1 MMTKTTSERR
11 LRSGS
16 PCWRDVHC
24 AGVGARA
31 ESSAPPQVPS
41 QGHHSIERSAL
52 VQPTRSAPQKR
63 AGHPL
68 PCGRRSA
75 HAGSGAEQCARGQ
88 RAAPGRG
95 APHTRSPRVP
105 AAWTQAGAVRLR
117 ARAVSA
123 LCPCSLEATVGW
135 HQAPHRGRPI
145 QCSRTCR
152 VTRADPTQIR
162 PPRAREL
169 PPCAAIRPRA
179 EKAWCDD
186 ERHDEK

>member
-16 PCWRDVHC
+16 PCWRDPATC
-24 AGVGARA
+24 TARA
-31 ESSAPPQVPS
+31 WVRVLNRAPPPQVPS

-145 QCSRTCR
+145 PCSRTCR

-162 PPRAREL
+162 PPRARTRTPVL
-169 PPCAAIRPRA
+169 CGLGFVQRKRGVWM
-179 EKAWCDD
+179 K
-186 ERHDEK
+186 K

>member
-31 ESSAPPQVPS
+31 ESSAPPPGAQPGAPFHRALSSSAAHTQCTTEKGWPS
-41 QGHHSIERSAL
+41 VAL
-52 VQPTRSAPQKR
+52 RTPLGACGQRGGAVRTRSTRGTRPRCA
-63 AGHPL
+63 
-68 PCGRRSA
+68 A
-75 HAGSGAEQCARGQ
+75 HALASR
-88 RAAPGRG
+88 
-95 APHTRSPRVP
+95 TRYLD
-105 AAWTQAGAVRLR
+105 TGAVRLR

-145 QCSRTCR
+145 PCSRTCR
-152 VTRADPTQIR
+152 VTRADPIQIR
-162 PPRAREL
+162 PPRARTRTPVL
-169 PPCAAIRPRA
+169 CGLGLVQRKRGVWM
-179 EKAWCDD
+179 K
-186 ERHDEK
+186 K